1 MSGNGDCAWI
11 LLVDDE
17 TVLRDEMRDFLAWND
32 MSVATAGDGQEA
44 LAMLATDGRITVVL
58 SDIAMPSL
66 DGMALATKIRDRYGA
81 ERATEIVLMTG
92 HGSPDAAAAAKGCG
106 AFDLLRKPMIPT
118 DVLAVLRRAHARAM
132 ARRGSVGPHI

>member
-1 MSGNGDCAWI
+1 MSGDGNGARV

-17 TVLRDEMRDFLAWND
+17 IALLEEMRDFLAWND
-32 MSVATAGDGQEA
+32 MSVTTAGDGREA

-66 DGMALATKIRDRYGA
+66 DGMALATKIREDYGA
-81 ERATEIVLMTG
+81 KRATEIVLMSG
-92 HGSPDAAAAAKGCG
+92 HGSPEAVAAAKRNG
-106 AFDLLRKPMIPT
+106 AFDLLRKPMVLT

-132 ARRGSVGPHI
+132 ARRDSAETQS